1 MRKYQTMCHHGE
13 RPHMSYSTP
22 RITHHAPHNH
32 GQSSSLLDGKLDG
45 AAKGCF
51 ASRMSSFHV
60 RQHAMRMN
68 QSTCAFV
75 AACVLWLPRAR
86 SCCSPLFNKPNQHNV
101 CPRRRCSLE
110 THVDHGVRCKLTPH
124 TACLSASR
132 RAERA
137 QDAIVR
143 LCVVRG
149 AWCVVQEKA
158 CRTCDCMWTS
168 RIWN

>member
-1 MRKYQTMCHHGE
+1 MKKHREHCRAMRKYQTMCHHWE
-13 RPHMSYSTP
+13 RPHMSYSAP

-51 ASRMSSFHV
+51 ASRTSSLHV
-60 RQHAMRMN
+60 RQHAMREE
-68 QSTCAFV
+68 S
-75 AACVLWLPRAR
+75 
-86 SCCSPLFNKPNQHNV
+86 
-101 CPRRRCSLE
+101 
-110 THVDHGVRCKLTPH
+110 DHGVRCKLTPH

-149 AWCVVQEKA
+149 AWCVVQESILQHAKHVIA
-158 CRTCDCMWTS
+158 CGPPESGTKMVPTS
-168 RIWN
+168 ISLAQLVPDLHRELS

>member
-1 MRKYQTMCHHGE
+1 MVSLRACWTASWTE
-13 RPHMSYSTP
+13 RP
-22 RITHHAPHNH
+22 R
-32 GQSSSLLDGKLDG
+32 
-45 AAKGCF
+45 AASQVVRLPSMCVSMPCEESEHVCF
-51 ASRMSSFHV
+51 RG
-60 RQHAMRMN
+60 
-68 QSTCAFV
+68 
-75 AACVLWLPRAR
+75 ACVLWPPRAR

-110 THVDHGVRCKLTPH
+110 THVDHGARCKLTPH

-149 AWCVVQEKA
+149 AWCVVQESILQHAKHVIA
-158 CRTCDCMWTS
+158 CGPPESGTKMVPTS
-168 RIWN
+168 ISLAQLVPDLHRELS